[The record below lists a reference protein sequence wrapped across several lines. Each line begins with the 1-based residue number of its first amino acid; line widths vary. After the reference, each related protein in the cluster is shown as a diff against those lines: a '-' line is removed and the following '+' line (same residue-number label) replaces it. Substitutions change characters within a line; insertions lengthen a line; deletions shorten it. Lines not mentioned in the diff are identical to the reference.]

1 MRDDDLEILQEL
13 FDSEPAMKALGA
25 PIGLRAAASAIRDL
39 RSLAS
44 GEDGPAVA
52 AAWNRLYGA
61 LGPRLTAALLSG
73 PEWHSFCPIS
83 RPLDDY
89 DNEDHSQVVWI
100 GSAQRVVGRA
110 VMDGEQF
117 IGLKFTAEPR

>member
-52 AAWNRLYGA
+52 AAWDRLCGA
-61 LGPRLTAALLSG
+61 LGGRLTAALLSG
-73 PEWHSFCPIS
+73 PEWRSFCPIA
-83 RPLDDY
+83 RPLDYY

-100 GSAQRVVGRA
+100 GTAQRVIGRA
-110 VMDGEQF
+110 LFDGDTF
-117 IGLKFTAEPR
+117 LGVTFTAEPR

>member
-52 AAWNRLYGA
+52 AAWDRLCGA
-61 LGPRLTAALLSG
+61 LGGRLTAALLSG
-73 PEWHSFCPIS
+73 PEWRSFCPIA
-83 RPLDDY
+83 RPLDYY

-100 GSAQRVVGRA
+100 GTAQRVIGRA
-110 VMDGEQF
+110 TFDGDTF
-117 IGLKFTAEPR
+117 LGVKFVVEAR

>member
-52 AAWNRLYGA
+52 AAWDRLCGA
-61 LGPRLTAALLSG
+61 LGGRLTAALLSG
-73 PEWHSFCPIS
+73 SEWQSLCPIS

-100 GSAQRVVGRA
+100 GSGQRVIGRA
-110 VMDGEQF
+110 LFDGDTFMGVTFVVE
-117 IGLKFTAEPR
+117 AR

>member
-52 AAWNRLYGA
+52 AAWDRLCGA
-61 LGPRLTAALLSG
+61 LGGRLTAALLSG
-73 PEWHSFCPIS
+73 PEWRSFCPIA
-83 RPLDDY
+83 RPLDYY
-89 DNEDHSQVVWI
+89 DNEDYSQVVWI
-100 GSAQRVVGRA
+100 GSAQRVIGRA
-110 VMDGEQF
+110 TFDGDTF
-117 IGLKFTAEPR
+117 LGVKFVVEAR

>member
-52 AAWNRLYGA
+52 AAWDRLCGA
-61 LGPRLTAALLSG
+61 LGGRLTAALLSG
-73 PEWHSFCPIS
+73 PEWRSFCPIA
-83 RPLDDY
+83 RPLDYY

-100 GSAQRVVGRA
+100 GSAQRVIGRA
-110 VMDGEQF
+110 TFDGDTF
-117 IGLKFTAEPR
+117 LGVKFVVEAR

>member
-52 AAWNRLYGA
+52 AAWDRLCGA
-61 LGPRLTAALLSG
+61 LGGRLTAALLSG
-73 PEWHSFCPIS
+73 PEWHSFSPIS

-100 GSAQRVVGRA
+100 GSAQRVIGRA
-110 VMDGEQF
+110 TFDGDTF
-117 IGLKFTAEPR
+117 LGVKFVVEAR